1 MVCSSRASKAAAR
14 LATLITAGLFLSGTT
29 AAQPTSET
37 QTSSAPTGER
47 LNLVV
52 LQGQRVV
59 NDIRTPSTMMLV
71 VEVRDENYRP
81 LEGATVEFDLPLTG
95 PSGSFEG
102 GVRNKKATTN
112 AQGQAFTAFEPNPEP
127 GRLAIKARATYGT
140 RTGMVTIMQQNGRP
154 QSTTWITR
162 HKTLVIVLA
171 VGAAGA
177 ATAAILT
184 TRGGALSSS
193 SKPTVTITSGI
204 PTFGSPQ

>member
-1 MVCSSRASKAAAR
+1 VVCSSRPRKAVAR
-14 LATLITAGLFLSGTT
+14 LATLVTAGLLLTGTA

-37 QTSSAPTGER
+37 GTRSAPTGER

-52 LQGQRVV
+52 LQGLGAV
-59 NDIRTPSTMMLV
+59 NDVRTPTTMMLV

-81 LEGATVEFDLPLTG
+81 LEGATVQFELPPTG

-102 GVRNKKATTN
+102 GVRIKKAITN
-112 AQGQAFTAFEPNPEP
+112 AQGQAFTAFEPNPAA
-127 GRLAIKARATYGT
+127 GRFAIQARATFGT
-140 RTGMVTIMQQNGRP
+140 RTGMVTIMQP
-154 QSTTWITR
+154 AKPAQSRMWINR
-162 HKTLVIVLA
+162 HKTLAIVIA
-171 VGAAGA
+171 VGVAGA

-184 TRGGALSSS
+184 TRGGVASPS